1 MISCQGDCPGGKS
14 ATDITLQ
21 ARGTTFEEAFREFTV
36 WNYFTGDRARTQI
49 FYSEGDLFP
58 MVKVDTSYHYHADY
72 PVNNTSG
79 PNNPYGLGSNYII
92 FKPEEKQGGMSLSFI
107 PSEQN
112 YTFEVSAMGYNENA
126 NEPINHIFQ
135 INHQTGEAIS
145 AIYNWTSY
153 NEIILIPAA
162 SNRNDTLYFTYYY
175 SADYDSSFHGEQ
187 PFPQKDWIGQNFPN
201 PFVISDADTT
211 YFPFILSSVS
221 PVEIYVFT
229 VTGERVWHYPP
240 VGKEGQ
246 SWTIGDYTKRGSC
259 PAWDGRNENG
269 EYVTSGI
276 YLYQVKT
283 KNSSVIKKIAV
294 VR

>member
-1 MISCQGDCPGGKS
+1 
-14 ATDITLQ
+14 
-21 ARGTTFEEAFREFTV
+21 
-36 WNYFTGDRARTQI
+36 
-49 FYSEGDLFP
+49 
-58 MVKVDTSYHYHADY
+58 VKVDSLHFHTTY
-72 PVNNTSG
+72 PVNFTSG
-79 PNNPYGLGSNYII
+79 PLNPFGLGSNYVI
-92 FKPEEKQGGMSLSFI
+92 FKPEEKQGGMSLSFL
-107 PSEQN
+107 PSSQSDA
-112 YTFEVSAMGYNENA
+112 FEISAMGYNQNV
-126 NEPINHIFQ
+126 NKPISHQFQ
-135 INHQTGEAIS
+135 VNHQTGEAVA

-162 SNRNDTLYFTYYY
+162 TSRNGDSYLTYYY

-201 PFVISDADTT
+201 PFVIQADSGST

-221 PVEIYVFT
+221 EVQIDVFT
-229 VTGERVWHYPP
+229 VSGERVWHYPP

-246 SWTIGDYTKRGSC
+246 VWTIGDYTERGKC
-259 PAWDGRNENG
+259 PAWDGKNENG

-283 KNSSVIKKIAV
+283 KNSSVMKKIAV